1 MVQLLHV
8 IIIIIFFFHFFIL
21 IATGKAFTVP
31 LFTKYAHQL
40 FPRRVCSIFEESSKE
55 ELEELNEALN
65 KEPWVFGYWS
75 VLKQRF
81 NLSSC
86 EVKLKSF
93 EDCNLLD
100 QMPIA
105 KQDALHIYN
114 ALSRL
119 LRKYGHTYVEFKML
133 TKELNG
139 VRNWKKSLDYLR
151 EIDVV
156 GTSEDHLGD
165 NRHVFL
171 THVRRYEEGI
181 ARNVVAVMDEK
192 PWTSNVEIDEKVG
205 SDCATYLLKVL

>member
-1 MVQLLHV
+1 MFHGSTVTCFF
-8 IIIIIFFFHFFIL
+8 FFFHFFIVT
-21 IATGKAFTVP
+21 ATGKAFTVP
-31 LFTKYAHQL
+31 LFTKYAHRL

-86 EVKLKSF
+86 EVKLESF

-133 TKELNG
+133 TKELSG
-139 VRNWKKSLDYLR
+139 VRNWKKSQ
-151 EIDVV
+151 
-156 GTSEDHLGD
+156 S
-165 NRHVFL
+165 
-171 THVRRYEEGI
+171 
-181 ARNVVAVMDEK
+181 
-192 PWTSNVEIDEKVG
+192 
-205 SDCATYLLKVL
+205 